1 MMSNTELQNDIEV
14 IISEVKTQIEEISEM
29 TRLVNRALADTVQSL
44 NDLAESPTIE
54 AAQTAIDLL
63 DIALALLKAAGNGLG
78 VPTIDTLIDTIDS
91 IRHQI
96 ETTGV

>member
-1 MMSNTELQNDIEV
+1 MSNTELQNDIEV

-29 TRLVNRALADTVQSL
+29 TRLVNQALADAVSCL
-44 NDLAESPTIE
+44 DDLAESPSIE
-54 AAQTAIDLL
+54 ATQTAIDLL
-63 DIALALLKAAGNGLG
+63 DVALALLKAAANGLG

-96 ETTGV
+96 EAAGA